1 MTNNNEPVKDIPDGK
16 AEPEVKKPHSYIGD
30 LYDLVEI
37 LGTVT
42 VVVML
47 LFAFVIRL
55 NIVDGPSMIDT
66 LHGRDTLLVSDLFY
80 EPKAGDIVVIHKINA
95 SPYDK
100 PIVKRVIATGGQT
113 VDIDFSTWT
122 LTVDGK
128 EVDEPYRNIDTS
140 YPTLTADYAFPITLD
155 DDQVF
160 VLGDNRNC
168 SADSRTNEI
177 NLVDKRC
184 IVGRALV
191 RIFPFSGF
199 TVFGSPYA
207 D

>member
-1 MTNNNEPVKDIPDGK
+1 MTNNNEPAKDIPDGI

-37 LGTVT
+37 LATVT
-42 VVVML
+42 VIVML
-47 LFAFVIRL
+47 LFAFIIRL

-66 LHGRDTLLVSDLFY
+66 LHGRDTLFVSDLFY

-128 EVDEPYRNIDTS
+128 EVDVNFALASRNIAGIDIL
-140 YPTLTADYAFPITLD
+140 PTIGANVYDILKKDKLVLTKDAVSCLEER
-155 DDQVF
+155 
-160 VLGDNRNC
+160 LNG
-168 SADSRTNEI
+168 
-177 NLVDKRC
+177 
-184 IVGRALV
+184 
-191 RIFPFSGF
+191 
-199 TVFGSPYA
+199 
-207 D
+207 